1 MKWTIDALKKARES
15 EDKVE
20 FKKGERGNV
29 AYDGGTRIKPSDRRR
44 CILGYVTALCN
55 ELGGSLVI
63 GMEDCY
69 PHKVVGTSQCENA
82 LGKLEA
88 DIYRDTGIRPII
100 YELYEDEIVKKGRVL
115 VIDVPARPLGKVFK
129 FEDVP
134 LMRVGE
140 ELKPMS
146 DAQQFKIIQEQE
158 PDFSEQFCEGA
169 TLADLDDDAISVM
182 REKYAKKQN
191 NPLFRALSKEQVL
204 SDLRLI
210 VDGRVTYGAVILV
223 GKADLL
229 RRCLP
234 QAEVMIEYRNSES
247 MIPFDNRTEYHKPYF
262 LMADELW
269 HDINLRNGSFPVNE
283 GSYIFNVPYFN
294 EDVVREAINNAI
306 AHRDYR
312 RQSETVVKLYPQSMT
327 IINAGGLPQGV
338 TIANLLRVPSTP
350 RNRLLADVLSKTGV
364 VERSGQGVDKI
375 YYNMLAEGK
384 SAPDYSHTDDFHVEL
399 TLSSVMRD
407 RGFAMFIDSV
417 QKGLSDLEKMSV
429 HEVLTLAKIRDGES
443 ASSLD
448 RDAVGKLISRK
459 LIEKRGRTSGTTY
472 VLCRMY
478 YEYIGNVA
486 EYARKSDWGES
497 QMKMM
502 VVSFLTKYKS
512 AKMGDFVSLF
522 EGHLNR
528 RQVRVSIKKLVDDGD
543 LLVEG
548 QGSGTKYRLSDSFL
562 EGTELIGTVFD
573 LGWAELER
581 RKRLGENVQDFSL
594 GSKRN
599 EIPKGG

>member
-1 MKWTIDALKKARES
+1 
-15 EDKVE
+15 
-20 FKKGERGNV
+20 
-29 AYDGGTRIKPSDRRR
+29 
-44 CILGYVTALCN
+44 
-55 ELGGSLVI
+55 
-63 GMEDCY
+63 
-69 PHKVVGTSQCENA
+69 
-82 LGKLEA
+82 
-88 DIYRDTGIRPII
+88 
-100 YELYEDEIVKKGRVL
+100 
-115 VIDVPARPLGKVFK
+115 
-129 FEDVP
+129 
-134 LMRVGE
+134 
-140 ELKPMS
+140 
-146 DAQQFKIIQEQE
+146 
-158 PDFSEQFCEGA
+158 
-169 TLADLDDDAISVM
+169 
-182 REKYAKKQN
+182 
-191 NPLFRALSKEQVL
+191 
-204 SDLRLI
+204 
-210 VDGRVTYGAVILV
+210 
-223 GKADLL
+223 
-229 RRCLP
+229 
-234 QAEVMIEYRNSES
+234 
-247 MIPFDNRTEYHKPYF
+247 
-262 LMADELW
+262 
-269 HDINLRNGSFPVNE
+269 
-283 GSYIFNVPYFN
+283 
-294 EDVVREAINNAI
+294 
-306 AHRDYR
+306 
-312 RQSETVVKLYPQSMT
+312 MT

-448 RDAVGKLISRK
+448 RDAVGELISRK

>member
-158 PDFSEQFCEGA
+158 PDFSEQFCDGA

-204 SDLRLI
+204 SDLKLI

-548 QGSGTKYRLSDSFL
+548 QGSGTKYRLSDSIL

-599 EIPKGG
+599 EIPKRG

>member
-158 PDFSEQFCEGA
+158 PDFSEQFCDGA

-204 SDLRLI
+204 SDLKLI

-594 GSKRN
+594 GSK
-599 EIPKGG
+599 

>member
-29 AYDGGTRIKPSDRRR
+29 AYDGGTRIRPSDRRR

-204 SDLRLI
+204 SDLKLI

-581 RKRLGENVQDFSL
+581 RKRLGENVQDFFL

>member
-182 REKYAKKQN
+182 REKYAKKQIRY
-191 NPLFRALSKEQVL
+191 FALCQK
-204 SDLRLI
+204 
-210 VDGRVTYGAVILV
+210 
-223 GKADLL
+223 
-229 RRCLP
+229 
-234 QAEVMIEYRNSES
+234 
-247 MIPFDNRTEYHKPYF
+247 NRF
-262 LMADELW
+262 
-269 HDINLRNGSFPVNE
+269 
-283 GSYIFNVPYFN
+283 
-294 EDVVREAINNAI
+294 
-306 AHRDYR
+306 
-312 RQSETVVKLYPQSMT
+312 
-327 IINAGGLPQGV
+327 
-338 TIANLLRVPSTP
+338 
-350 RNRLLADVLSKTGV
+350 
-364 VERSGQGVDKI
+364 
-375 YYNMLAEGK
+375 
-384 SAPDYSHTDDFHVEL
+384 
-399 TLSSVMRD
+399 
-407 RGFAMFIDSV
+407 
-417 QKGLSDLEKMSV
+417 
-429 HEVLTLAKIRDGES
+429 
-443 ASSLD
+443 
-448 RDAVGKLISRK
+448 
-459 LIEKRGRTSGTTY
+459 
-472 VLCRMY
+472 
-478 YEYIGNVA
+478 
-486 EYARKSDWGES
+486 
-497 QMKMM
+497 
-502 VVSFLTKYKS
+502 
-512 AKMGDFVSLF
+512 
-522 EGHLNR
+522 
-528 RQVRVSIKKLVDDGD
+528 
-543 LLVEG
+543 
-548 QGSGTKYRLSDSFL
+548 
-562 EGTELIGTVFD
+562 
-573 LGWAELER
+573 
-581 RKRLGENVQDFSL
+581 
-594 GSKRN
+594 
-599 EIPKGG
+599 